1 MIRIKNVGNWQFNFS
16 NAKSF
21 EEHIER
27 SVPDYTFSH
36 DLIVNLS
43 QFFLFEGSV
52 CIDIGSTTGN
62 LITKMIKNNTKD
74 NLNFIAIEPE
84 KKMVKLFNKSINKKK
99 LKNIKILNNSF
110 ENCIIPKSD
119 LIISHYTIQF
129 IKPSSR
135 PKTFKKIYKSLNLG
149 GAFIFFEKII
159 GNNSKFETIFN
170 SLLFDYKKKNKFTS
184 EEILNK
190 SRSLRGVMDPFKDI
204 ENLNFLKKAGFSK
217 IQTIH
222 QKINFKG
229 YLCIK

>member
-1 MIRIKNVGNWQFNFS
+1 MTRIKNFESWQFNFS

-27 SVPDYTFSH
+27 SVPDYALGH

-62 LITKMIKNNTKD
+62 LITKIIKNNTKD
-74 NLNFIAIEPE
+74 NINFIAIEPE
-84 KKMVKLFNKSINKKK
+84 KKMVKLHNKSINKKK
-99 LKNIKILNNSF
+99 LKNIKILNNTF

-129 IKPSSR
+129 IKQSRR
-135 PKTFKKIYKSLNLG
+135 PKIFKKIYKSLNSG
-149 GAFIFFEKII
+149 GAFIFFEKIL

-170 SLLFDYKKKNKFTS
+170 SLLFDFKKQNKFTS

-190 SRSLRGVMDPFKDI
+190 SRSLRGVMEPTKDI